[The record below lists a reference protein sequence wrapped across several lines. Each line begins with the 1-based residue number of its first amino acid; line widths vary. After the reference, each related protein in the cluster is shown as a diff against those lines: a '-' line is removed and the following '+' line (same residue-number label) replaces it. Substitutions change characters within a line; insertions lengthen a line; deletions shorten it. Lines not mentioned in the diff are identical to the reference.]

1 MKFSILTLGC
11 KSNQAES
18 GQIENFFARNDNL
31 KVPLEDSPDVC
42 IINTCSVTAKSDY
55 ESRQLIRRAVKAGA
69 RVYVTGCYS
78 ELNQA
83 QVKDLSSDICL
94 IKNDDKISFFNKDIL
109 SGINKDMLSN
119 ISKDILSNISRDISG
134 ISCDIALNI
143 SGGNTLN
150 NNPGGNALINP
161 GDTLNTSRGR
171 ALVKIQDGCD
181 CRCTYCII
189 PHARG
194 NSRSRPIAGITD
206 ELREL
211 ESFHGYNEAV
221 LTGIHVGFY
230 GLDLTPRA
238 TLAGLVRN
246 ILTNTTR
253 IRIRITSVEANEVTD
268 ELIELFKEPRV
279 CSHIHVPLQS
289 GDDNI
294 LIKMERHYT
303 TSYFGSVIDKLYKT
317 VDNISIGTDVIVG
330 FPGETEESFSKTHGF
345 ISSLPLTYLHV
356 FPYSKRKYTK
366 AGLYPGHL
374 NKSVKKQRSAILREH
389 SEVIKGRYMERQ
401 VGRTLPAV
409 VENRIQDKNTVSD
422 AFSEAISYHLTTDNY
437 LKATATV
444 TEGELSK
451 KCLINL
457 RVTGVDG
464 GVLVGEPVWDL

>member
-18 GQIENFFARNDNL
+18 GQIESLFERNDNQ
-31 KVPLEDSPDVC
+31 KVPIEDSPDVC

-55 ESRQLIRRAVKAGA
+55 ESRQLIRRAVKSGA
-69 RVYVTGCYS
+69 RVFVTGCYS
-78 ELNQA
+78 ELNEA
-83 QVKDLSSDICL
+83 QVKDLSNDICL
-94 IKNDDKISFFNKDIL
+94 IKNDDKLSYFN
-109 SGINKDMLSN
+109 G
-119 ISKDILSNISRDISG
+119 G
-134 ISCDIALNI
+134 ATPGV
-143 SGGNTLN
+143 SGGATPYVSGGKT
-150 NNPGGNALINP
+150 PG
-161 GDTLNTSRGR
+161 TLNTSRGR

-194 NSRSRPIAGITD
+194 NSRSRPIAEITD
-206 ELREL
+206 ELRDLEEL
-211 ESFHGYNEAV
+211 HGYNEAV

-230 GLDLTPRA
+230 GLDLTPIRK
-238 TLAGLVRN
+238 LADLVRH

-303 TSYFGSVIDKLYKT
+303 TEFYRAVIERLFSA
-317 VDNISIGTDVIVG
+317 VDNISIGTDIIVG

-374 NKSVKKQRSAILREH
+374 DKSVKKQRAAILREH
-389 SEVIKGRYMERQ
+389 SALIKGRYMERQ
-401 VGRTLPAV
+401 IGRTLPAV
-409 VENRIQDKNTVSD
+409 VENRFQGDGQC
-422 AFSEAISYHLTTDNY
+422 YHLTTDNY
-437 LKATATV
+437 LKAAATV
-444 TEGELSK
+444 TEKELSK
-451 KCLINL
+451 KCLVNL
-457 RVTGVDG
+457 RVTGVDR
-464 GVLVGEPVWDL
+464 GVLLGEPVSDL